1 MSEPLKMLLLLSL
14 LVAVLPVSTEG
25 GEIMWGTEAKPH
37 SHPYM
42 ACLKIHTSGSDEP
55 ICGGFLVAKDIVMT
69 AAHCYA
75 RNLSVILGAHNIK
88 ELKNTQIIPVIKAI
102 SHERY
107 NSDTKANDIMLLKL
121 KNKAQLNKAVKT
133 IALPKSQD
141 WVKPK
146 QVCTVAGWGKLAN
159 GTLPNKLQ
167 EVKLEVQESDVCQ
180 KLSQSYNNSIQLC
193 VGNPK
198 EKKATGK
205 GDSGGPFVCHSVAQG
220 IVSHQLRSKNPPRV
234 FTRISS
240 FIPWIKKTMKL
251 LQQP

>member
-1 MSEPLKMLLLLSL
+1 MFLLLSI

-25 GEIMWGTEAKPH
+25 GEIMWGTVAKPH

-42 ACLKIHTSGSDEP
+42 AFLKIYRIESGKYQ
-55 ICGGFLVAKDIVMT
+55 CGGFLVEKDIVMT
-69 AAHCYA
+69 AAHC
-75 RNLSVILGAHNIK
+75 RGSNTSVILGAHDIK
-88 ELKNTQIIPVIKAI
+88 KLNNTQIIPVIKSI
-102 SHERY
+102 SHEDY
-107 NSDTKANDIMLLKL
+107 NNVTHANDIMLLKL
-121 KNKAQLNKAVKT
+121 ERKAQLNKAVKT

-146 QVCTVAGWGKLAN
+146 QVCTVAGWGDLAN
-159 GTLPNKLQ
+159 CTLPNKLQ

-180 KLSQSYNNSIQLC
+180 KLSQSYDNTTQLC

-205 GDSGGPFVCHSVAQG
+205 GDSGGPFVCNGVAQG
-220 IVSHQLRSKNPPRV
+220 IVSHQLCTKKPPRV